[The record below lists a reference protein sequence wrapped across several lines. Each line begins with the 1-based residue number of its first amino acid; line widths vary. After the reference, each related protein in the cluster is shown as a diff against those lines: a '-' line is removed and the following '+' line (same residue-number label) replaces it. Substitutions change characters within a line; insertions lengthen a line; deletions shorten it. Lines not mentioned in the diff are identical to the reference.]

1 MVIDYLYQLESVEVN
16 SLKYQEREA
25 YLTVLNYLGRRARD
39 PQLLKEIR
47 KHMLRFLPKHQL
59 PQIHRQASK

>member
-25 YLTVLNYLGRRARD
+25 YITVLNYLSRRARD
-39 PQLLKEIR
+39 PQLLQEIR
-47 KHMLRFLPKHQL
+47 KHLLRFVSKHN
-59 PQIHRQASK
+59 STK